1 MLTFPRTSALVGALP
16 RLNPI
21 VADTVG
27 SLRSGDYSKLN
38 RRIQAIQRRFPQ
50 IIVQVVM
57 HRFPAEHPFS
67 MHAFWL
73 FNAGA
78 FAGEF
83 KRGRDNRALLI
94 VVDPFRQESA
104 IVPGYGLEPILKQ
117 EALDHLLEMSGPAFG
132 EGKWLIG
139 FEVLLDGLELLLESV
154 TSESE
159 TSVYSEGDF

>member
-1 MLTFPRTSALVGALP
+1 MLTFPRTGMLVGALP

-21 VADTVG
+21 VADTTG
-27 SLRSGDYSKLN
+27 HLGGGDSAKLK
-38 RRIQAIQRRFPQ
+38 RRIQRLQKRFPQ
-50 IIVQVVM
+50 LTVQVAM
-57 HRFPAEHPFS
+57 HRFAAEHPFS

-78 FAGEF
+78 FAGEL

-104 IVPGYGLEPILKQ
+104 IVPGYGLEPLLKE
-117 EALDHLLEMSGPAFG
+117 EALTHLVEMSGPAFG

-139 FEVLLDGLELLLESV
+139 FEIMLDGLELLLESV
-154 TSESE
+154 SSESE
-159 TSVYSEGDF
+159 TTAYGEGEY